1 MLRVTSYMLFP
12 PMQTISPR
20 RLLLVYRPMKR
31 PVWPRPAGIRR
42 LRDLGA
48 RGVVWLAAGLVIA
61 LLLLMAVLLAQRAW
75 PLLRAHSLRTLLGG
89 QVWQPLQG
97 LFGFAPFIA
106 GSLAVTLAA
115 MGVAGAPAVLG
126 GIYLAEYTSQR
137 TRTWLKPVLD
147 LLVGIPSVVYGLWG
161 ILVVVPLMRD
171 VVGPWCD
178 HTLGQALPFF
188 RLHNA
193 SGYGLGSAGLVL
205 GIMVFPLVM
214 AVTEEVMRSIPQEMR
229 AALLCLGA
237 TRWETTRCLV
247 RHRGLP
253 GIIAALVLGF
263 SRAYGETLAV
273 MMLIGNTVQ
282 MPRGLFD
289 AAYSLPALIAN
300 HYGEMM
306 STPLYDSAL
315 MTAALLLLLVTLL
328 FNGAARA
335 VIIRLNRRNAP

>member
-1 MLRVTSYMLFP
+1 
-12 PMQTISPR
+12 
-20 RLLLVYRPMKR
+20 MKR
-31 PVWPRPAGIRR
+31 PVLSQSAGIRR
-42 LRDLGA
+42 LKDSGT
-48 RGVVWLAAGLVIA
+48 RGVVLLAAGLLTA
-61 LLLLMAVLLAQRAW
+61 LLLLIAALLVQRAW
-75 PLLRAHSLRTLLGG
+75 PLLQTHSLRALLGG

-97 LFGFAPFIA
+97 LFGFAPFVA

-115 MGVAGAPAVLG
+115 MAVAGVPAVLG
-126 GIYLAEYTSQR
+126 GIYLAEYTSRR
-137 TRTWLKPVLD
+137 TRTWLKPLLD

-161 ILVVVPLMRD
+161 MLVVVPLVRE
-171 VVGPWCD
+171 VVGPWCN
-178 HTLGQALPFF
+178 HTLGQVLPFF
-188 RLHNA
+188 RLNSA
-193 SGYGLGSAGLVL
+193 GGYGLGSAGLVL
-205 GIMVFPLVM
+205 GIMVFPFIM

-237 TRWETTRCLV
+237 TRWETTHCLM

-282 MPRGLFD
+282 IPRGLFD
-289 AAYSLPALIAN
+289 TAYSLPALIAN